1 MGGVYEQEKCLG
13 IRSLCKYYSSN
24 SSNLLYQGG
33 DTVSNRYL
41 HTIEYSS
48 YLSIFG
54 GQMKYKEE
62 LLKLNKRWGLGI
74 ITGEKY
80 QKEVNKLEY
89 LKAVQKEKEQNAK

>member
-1 MGGVYEQEKCLG
+1 
-13 IRSLCKYYSSN
+13 
-24 SSNLLYQGG
+24 
-33 DTVSNRYL
+33 
-41 HTIEYSS
+41 
-48 YLSIFG
+48 
-54 GQMKYKEE
+54 MKYKEE